1 MEHAPIGPS
10 ILNPIGVS
18 TWLWTSPLSDA
29 DLDRLVPLISGWG
42 FDIIELPI
50 EQPGGWDPA
59 PTADLVAG
67 AGLGATTCAVM
78 TPDRDLTTTDRAL
91 TAATQDYLR
100 QCIDIAAAV
109 GSPTVGGPIY
119 APVGRLWQLDPDA
132 RKRTIDRL
140 VEALRPVA
148 EHAGRMG
155 VRLALEP
162 LNRYETS
169 LVNTVEQAMD
179 IVTGVGSPALG
190 VLLDTFHMNIEE
202 KDPAAAVRTAAGH
215 IAHVQACGTDR
226 GTPGADQF
234 AWDRF
239 ADALAAASY
248 AGPVCIESF
257 TAHNAAIARAASIWR
272 PLATTQDALAVD
284 GLAFL
289 RPLFSRATEGV
300 SR

>member
-1 MEHAPIGPS
+1 MEHARNVPS
-10 ILNPIGVS
+10 IVNPIGVS
-18 TWLWTSPLSDA
+18 TWLWTSPLSDS
-29 DLDRLVPLISGWG
+29 DLDRLVPSISGWG

-50 EQPGGWDPA
+50 EQPGDWDPA
-59 PTADLVAG
+59 RTADLVAG
-67 AGLGATTCAVM
+67 AGLGTTTCAVM
-78 TPDRDLTTTDRAL
+78 TPDRDLTTTDRAV

-109 GSPTVGGPIY
+109 GSPAVGGPIY
-119 APVGRLWQLDPDA
+119 APVGRLWRLDPDE
-132 RKRTIDRL
+132 RRQTIDRL
-140 VEALRPVA
+140 VEALRVVADHA
-148 EHAGRMG
+148 EHAG

-169 LVNTVEQAMD
+169 LINTVEQAMD
-179 IVTGVGSPALG
+179 VVSGVGSPALG

-202 KDPAAAVRTAAGH
+202 KDPAAAVRIAAGH

-239 ADALAAASY
+239 ADALADASY

-272 PLATTQDALAVD
+272 PLAATQDALAVD

-289 RPLFSRATEGV
+289 RPLFQGERGGSSR
-300 SR
+300 